1 MHGVSVGEADNL
13 FVRNGAGGKN
23 TYRPASGLHAACLPW
38 LHERKVAV
46 LSSDSD
52 NDVHPAIAGFE
63 RWTEPIHMVG
73 IAYMGL
79 TLLDQTKL
87 DALSAV
93 CAQEGR
99 WAFFVTMAP
108 WRFEG
113 ATGSAVN
120 PLAIF

>member
-1 MHGVSVGEADNL
+1 
-13 FVRNGAGGKN
+13 
-23 TYRPASGLHAACLPW
+23 
-38 LHERKVAV
+38 
-46 LSSDSD
+46 
-52 NDVHPAIAGFE
+52 
-63 RWTEPIHMVG
+63 
-73 IAYMGL
+73 MGL

-120 PLAIF
+120 PLAIFQ